1 VSSKKIKIS
10 IKIHMAESGIKLR
23 GLKIAAKVLFHCTAW
38 PIFGII
44 IGNFF
49 WVKM

>member
-1 VSSKKIKIS
+1 
-10 IKIHMAESGIKLR
+10 MAESGIQHI
-23 GLKIAAKVLFHCTAW
+23 GLKIVAKVLFHCTAW